1 MKLGNLEISE
11 ENKKEVLEELV
22 KPDMSMNE
30 ERLVKLLKSVVE
42 NKDFLKKRKNVF
54 EPRETFLWVLFVW

>member
-22 KPDMSMNE
+22 KPDVSMNE
-30 ERLVKLLKSVVE
+30 ERLVKLLKNVV
-42 NKDFLKKRKNVF
+42 
-54 EPRETFLWVLFVW
+54 

>member
-1 MKLGNLEISE
+1 MKLGELEISE
-11 ENKKEVLEELV
+11 ESKKEILEELV
-22 KPDMSMNE
+22 NPDMSINE